1 MLQYPVDITPDGKG
15 FLATFP
21 DIPEAITAG
30 ETREEVTHMAEDA
43 LITAM
48 DFYFEDQRSVP
59 MPSKVKRG
67 QAMVALPVSVAV
79 KVLLLNEL
87 VAQRVSQA
95 ELARRMHTR
104 PQEVSRIVN
113 VHHATKI
120 DTLAAAF
127 KALGRRLELTVA

>member
-1 MLQYPVDITPDGKG
+1 MLQYPVDIAPDGAG
-15 FLATFP
+15 FLITFP
-21 DIPEAITAG
+21 DIPEAISAA
-30 ETREEVTHMAEDA
+30 ETREDALRIAEDA

-48 DFYFEDQRSVP
+48 DFYFEDERPVP
-59 MPSKVKRG
+59 TPSKPKRG
-67 QAMVALPVSVAV
+67 QDVIALPVSVAV

-87 VAQRVSQA
+87 LMQRVSQA

-120 DTLAAAF
+120 DTLAEAF

>member
-1 MLQYPVDITPDGKG
+1 MLQYPVDIAPDGAG
-15 FLATFP
+15 FLVTFP
-21 DIPEAITAG
+21 DIPEAISAA
-30 ETREEVTHMAEDA
+30 ETREDALRMAEDA

-48 DFYFEDQRSVP
+48 DFYFEDQRPVP
-59 MPSKVKRG
+59 TPSRAKRG
-67 QAMVALPVSVAV
+67 QDVVALPVSVAV

-87 VAQRVSQA
+87 LSQRVSQA

-120 DTLAAAF
+120 DTLEAAF
-127 KALGRRLELTVA
+127 RALGRRLELTVA